1 MSGAS
6 AGSAS
11 ALLERTEGLRVLE
24 GALREV
30 GASGEG
36 RLLLVMGEAGVG
48 KTALLRRFSRAQE
61 GRTRVLWGSCEPLV
75 TARPLGPLFDVGVTT
90 GGELQELVMTGARP
104 HEVTAALLSELE
116 RRPPGV
122 LVLEDLH
129 WADEAT
135 LDVIRLLARRV
146 ESVPALIVV
155 SFRDDELDYASQLRI
170 VLGELPGRPLRLK
183 LASLSLEAVREL
195 AAPHG
200 VDGHELYEKTG
211 GNPFFVTEV
220 LGAGSERIP
229 ETVRDA
235 VLARAERLP
244 EPARRF
250 LKALAVVPGRVELW
264 LLSTSWPVSQRT
276 GWSSAWRRGCS
287 SWWTAASPIVHE
299 LAREAVEETCLP
311 TGGSALHRAALAA
324 LAAPAVGDA
333 DPARV
338 SYHAE
343 AVGDAEAVL
352 EWASR
357 AAERAAG
364 AGAHREAA
372 DQYARVLRFSAGL
385 TADVRAAFL
394 ERRAYECF
402 LINDTDEAV
411 ASLQQAIELSRGQGD
426 PVRVGRLLC
435 SLARAFHESGRDA
448 DGTALIQE
456 ALELLEPLGATRPLA
471 RALAT
476 RAQFSMLRGDLKQT
490 MAWGDRATEVA
501 ERVGDA
507 ETLVHAL
514 NSVGTALLNVGSRD
528 REENLSEASSSPGR

>member
-61 GRTRVLWGSCEPLV
+61 GPTRVLWGSCEPLV

-264 LLSTSWPVSQRT
+264 LLSALAGEPADRLEQ
-276 GWSSAWRRGCS
+276 CL
-287 SWWTAASPIVHE
+287 ASGVLIVVDGGVAYRHE
-299 LAREAVEETCLP
+299 LAREAVEGTLP
-311 TGGSALHRAALAA
+311 PDRRLALHRAALAA

-343 AVGDAEAVL
+343 AVGTPRRCSSGRRGRRSGRL
-352 EWASR
+352 
-357 AAERAAG
+357 ERA
-364 AGAHREAA
+364 RI
-372 DQYARVLRFSAGL
+372 AR
-385 TADVRAAFL
+385 
-394 ERRAYECF
+394 RR
-402 LINDTDEAV
+402 T
-411 ASLQQAIELSRGQGD
+411 S
-426 PVRVGRLLC
+426 
-435 SLARAFHESGRDA
+435 
-448 DGTALIQE
+448 
-456 ALELLEPLGATRPLA
+456 
-471 RALAT
+471 T
-476 RAQFSMLRGDLKQT
+476 RASF
-490 MAWGDRATEVA
+490 
-501 ERVGDA
+501 
-507 ETLVHAL
+507 
-514 NSVGTALLNVGSRD
+514 GSP
-528 REENLSEASSSPGR
+528 PG